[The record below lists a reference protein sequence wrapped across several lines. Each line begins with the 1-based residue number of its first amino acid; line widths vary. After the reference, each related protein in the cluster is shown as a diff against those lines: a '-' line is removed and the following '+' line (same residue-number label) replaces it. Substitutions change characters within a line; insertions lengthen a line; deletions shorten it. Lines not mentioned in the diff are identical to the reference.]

1 MTKELNEAE
10 PGLTAELT
18 EEQLFAEIQ
27 SAIASGDESSLSQA
41 MEKELVDVPVE
52 VQPVVAVEPTTP
64 EAVAPAVASPEVS
77 GTPAVV
83 APAVP
88 EKDWFVDLPE
98 EVQAKV
104 KALREERDRFEHKIR
119 SDEGRVPALQRQLEE
134 MKRKVQAPRAP
145 EPAIKPDATSTS
157 TLDAKIAA
165 IREVDPML
173 ADALVS
179 IKEEITTP
187 IRQEVIS
194 RTEQIAEQV
203 RLKEDQELWTREN
216 EKLLTAVP
224 QAHEVFKNPAYR
236 EWKAQQSEG
245 VVALAESS
253 YADDVLVAFEKFA
266 RDTARRNPQLVTAPA
281 VTPVVPATPAPV
293 VVTPAA
299 PASNVS
305 NERARKLNASAPA
318 TVSGVAKGGEGL
330 PTDPEAYFK
339 YVQEQIRLNKM

>member
-1 MTKELNEAE
+1 MTKELNVAE

-18 EEQLFAEIQ
+18 EAQLFAEIQ

-41 MEKELVDVPVE
+41 MEKELVDVPAE
-52 VQPVVAVEPTTP
+52 VQPVVAVEPVTP
-64 EAVAPAVASPEVS
+64 EVVTASPEVI

-83 APAVP
+83 TPAVP

-98 EVQAKV
+98 EVQVKV
-104 KALREERDRFEHKIR
+104 KALKEEKDRLEHKIR

-134 MKRKVQAPRAP
+134 MKRKVQAPRA
-145 EPAIKPDATSTS
+145 EVPATKPTATSTS

-179 IKEEITTP
+179 IKEEVAAP

-216 EKLLTAVP
+216 EKLLAAVP

-245 VVALAESS
+245 LVALAESS
-253 YADDVLVAFEKFA
+253 YAEDVLVAFDKFA
-266 RDTARRNPQLVTAPA
+266 RDMARRNPQIVAAPA
-281 VTPVVPATPAPV
+281 ATPVTPATPAPV
-293 VVTPAA
+293 VATPAA
-299 PASNVS
+299 PASNVT

-318 TVSGVAKGGEGL
+318 TVSGVAKGGDGL
-330 PTDPEAYFK
+330 PTDPEALFK
-339 YVQEQIRLNKM
+339 YFQEQIRTNKM